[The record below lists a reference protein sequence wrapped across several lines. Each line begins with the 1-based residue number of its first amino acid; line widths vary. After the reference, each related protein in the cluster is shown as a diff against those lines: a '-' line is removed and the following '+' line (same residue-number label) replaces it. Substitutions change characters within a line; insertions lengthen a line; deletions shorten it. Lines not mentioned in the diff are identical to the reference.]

1 MKVLVLMILAIGFL
15 FASVDINTAD
25 VKELSTLKGIG
36 KTKAEAIVNYREDNC
51 FKSVNEL
58 SKVKGIGK
66 KTVEKNK
73 DDLTVSECK

>member
-1 MKVLVLMILAIGFL
+1 MILAIGFL

-25 VKELSTLKGIG
+25 TKELTTLKGIG
-36 KTKAEAIVNYREDNC
+36 KTKAEAIVNYRENNC

>member
-25 VKELSTLKGIG
+25 VKELATLKGIG